1 MGKEIERKYLVEGMD
16 WRRLAEGVLYR
27 QGYLSSAPQRNVR
40 VRIAGDK
47 ATLTIKGP
55 PKGMG
60 RPEFEYEI
68 PMADAREML
77 ELCERPLIEKQRYRI
92 AHDGMTW
99 EVDEFSGEN
108 QGLVVAEIEL
118 QSEQQ
123 EFTKPTWIGREV
135 TQDPRYLN
143 ANLIRRPFKDWKD

>member
-27 QGYLSSAPQRNVR
+27 QGYLSSAPQCNVR
-40 VRIAGDK
+40 VRIAGEK

-55 PKGMG
+55 PRGIG

-77 ELCERPLIEKQRYRI
+77 ELCERPLIEKKRYRI

-123 EFTKPTWIGREV
+123 EFTKPPWIGREV
-135 TQDPRYLN
+135 TQDTRYLN
-143 ANLIRRPFKDWKD
+143 ASLIRRPFKDWKD